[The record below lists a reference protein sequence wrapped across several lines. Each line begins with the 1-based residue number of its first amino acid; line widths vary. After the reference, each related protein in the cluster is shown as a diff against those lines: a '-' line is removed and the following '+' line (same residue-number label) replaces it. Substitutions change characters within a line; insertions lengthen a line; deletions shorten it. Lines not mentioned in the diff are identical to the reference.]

1 MRFCLVTRLA
11 NLGILRAIAG
21 TATGTAIAPMTETA
35 AEKTGGTQNVRAVTR
50 ALTVLNSFAGKN
62 LQSLAQVSAATGLD
76 KGTTRRLLLTLMGSD
91 FIAQDP
97 VTQHYRLGPAIR
109 KLAANVENSRDLR
122 ALAQPILLQ
131 LAGDL
136 GVTMF
141 LSVFQDDA
149 AVCLDRVHDM
159 RGIEVH
165 WWAVGGTLPL
175 NAGGAPKLFLAYQ
188 SAETID
194 RLLAEPLPSL
204 NARTITDP
212 ATLRLHL
219 EQIRKRGWECAVDD
233 VALGI
238 TALAVPVLDGE
249 ERIICCLSMA
259 GLTPQMV
266 ERGRPVHL
274 RRLQDA
280 AAALRDKLET

>member
-1 MRFCLVTRLA
+1 
-11 NLGILRAIAG
+11 
-21 TATGTAIAPMTETA
+21 
-35 AEKTGGTQNVRAVTR
+35 
-50 ALTVLNSFAGKN
+50 VLNSFAGKN